1 MPFRNAK
8 ASAGVAFVCVYLG
21 LAAIGTGLGYFELV
35 PDPLT
40 YWMWVGAII
49 FLAALGFAALKAL
62 HWIK

>member
-1 MPFRNAK
+1 MSERSF
-8 ASAGVAFVCVYLG
+8 SAGCGGFVVAYFIV
-21 LAAIGTGLGYFELV
+21 AAIGATLGYYNIV

-62 HWIK
+62 KLIR